1 MKPPPLRLRLFL
13 LVVAALTPALVLAL
27 LAIRADAVG
36 LQPGLAVVLALAV
49 FVAALALFWY
59 LIDRWC
65 RDREAHEAAT
75 TQALAQAL
83 QADVDQRNHLL
94 RELHHRVKNN
104 LQMISSLL
112 SLQADRIRSP
122 RIRRVFAGAQNRVLT
137 MSILHRH
144 LYERTDWAQVDFQ
157 AYLNDLV
164 RHLSVGN
171 SVDVRFSVSA
181 PVMAV
186 GPDVAIPI
194 GLIVT
199 EAVSNALTHAF
210 GGIADPRITI
220 AATDAQGRF
229 ELSIDDNGIS
239 LQPAPESSADRGG
252 LGFTLL
258 RGLSAQL
265 DGEATIVRRP
275 EGGTR
280 VLVQFP
286 SPTAQAAAPSD
297 PT

>member
-1 MKPPPLRLRLFL
+1 MKPLPLQVRLFL
-13 LVVAALTPALVLAL
+13 LVVVALTPGLILGLFDVRAGAGDVPPGPAAILVA
-27 LAIRADAVG
+27 AAYVA
-36 LQPGLAVVLALAV
+36 ALAV
-49 FVAALALFWY
+49 FWFV
-59 LIDRWC
+59 IRKWC
-65 RDREAHEAAT
+65 RVQGAGDAAT
-75 TQALAQAL
+75 SQAL

-164 RHLSVGN
+164 RHLSVG
-171 SVDVRFSVSA
+171 SGAVAGAGVRFSVSA

-210 GGIADPRITI
+210 AGVADPRITI
-220 AATDAQGRF
+220 AATDSQGRF
-229 ELSIDDNGIS
+229 ELSIDDNGNGI
-239 LQPAPESSADRGG
+239 QQDAEPSAERGG

-258 RGLSAQL
+258 RGLSTQL
-265 DGEATIVRRP
+265 DGEVTVSRLS

-280 VLVQFP
+280 VLIRFP
-286 SPTAQAAAPSD
+286 SPSPENRGQAPA
-297 PT
+297 